1 MEFNE
6 GKRCQLGKRGRIKK
20 IKLIRDDCHCQGN
33 TACQNNAMVIFRCMR
48 ARVSKKIWTGRIW
61 RVLED
66 TVDVECTLTKKDG
79 VKGSIADRHESKRQ
93 EITEKT
99 GEAKG
104 ERGIGRRGEVYAV
117 CKRSRGSTRGEI
129 HQHRNPMEGL
139 FDSFLTDKS

>member
-1 MEFNE
+1 
-6 GKRCQLGKRGRIKK
+6 
-20 IKLIRDDCHCQGN
+20 
-33 TACQNNAMVIFRCMR
+33 MR
-48 ARVSKKIWTGRIW
+48 ARVPKKIGTGRIW

-99 GEAKG
+99 REVKR

-129 HQHRNPMEGL
+129 HQHRNPVEGL
-139 FDSFLTDKS
+139 FYSFLTAVQTSHSSSSFCLKTLSTLFTLVKYINFPLFSNLKDKQVILQL

>member
-6 GKRCQLGKRGRIKK
+6 GKRCQLGKRIKK
-20 IKLIRDDCHCQGN
+20 IKRIRDDCHCQGN

-48 ARVSKKIWTGRIW
+48 ARVPKKTGTGQIW

-93 EITEKT
+93 EITDLLE
-99 GEAKG
+99 
-104 ERGIGRRGEVYAV
+104 ERQ
-117 CKRSRGSTRGEI
+117 TNQH
-129 HQHRNPMEGL
+129 HQTC
-139 FDSFLTDKS
+139 FQI